1 MVTRSV
7 NVRLTADVSRYTA
20 SMRTAAR
27 NTSQVANAG
36 AVVGTALVA
45 GFAVAA
51 ASAAKFDKEL
61 SNVRSVTGATGKE
74 MQQLRSA
81 ALEAGKTT
89 SFTATE
95 AARAEAELARAGVK
109 TADIIGGALKG
120 SLALAA
126 AGQVDLTEAAVVSAQ
141 AMNTFGLAGKDVT
154 HIADLLAAGANKS
167 AADVHGLAMS
177 LRMGGLLA
185 HQTGLSIEDTVG
197 TLAAFADHALIGS
210 DAGTSLKV
218 MLQRLVPQ
226 SKEAA
231 EMMAQIGF
239 SAYDSKG
246 EFVGLNELAG
256 RMKTSFSQLT
266 PEARN
271 AAMAT
276 IFGADA
282 VRSATIMYELGAD
295 GIKKYVDAV
304 NDQGAAGRMASIQ
317 TDNLI
322 GDLER
327 LRGAIETALIEG
339 GSAANG
345 TLRTMTQWVTNAVNA
360 YNSLSPEVQHAVTLF
375 MGFGGA
381 VALVGAGILLL
392 IPRIAATRA
401 ALVSMGVTAAR
412 TRTALGMLGQVGLV
426 VAGLELISYASQK
439 VREQFADAPPSVS
452 KMASSLVDLG
462 KTGKIGGEG
471 LKSLG
476 ADLDGF
482 GEAVKRVAHPDWE
495 ARTTDI
501 VNSIT
506 FGLTEG
512 IAETQI
518 PLQEARDKIK
528 SVDEALGQLAQS
540 GNAQLASDAF
550 NRLAA
555 AAAEDGTSKEK
566 LLTLLPQYTDA
577 LAGMDV
583 QSKTNA
589 TSQEQL
595 AQQLGLTADQ
605 LKDQRTEAE
614 RLSDALSTLNGVAIS
629 SAEKEIGFRQSL
641 ADLTDTVKENGR
653 SLDVTSEKGRRVKS
667 AFLDAA
673 SAAMA
678 HAEAVASQKNSQ
690 AAGQAVLEKDIG
702 LLREQMRAANFSE
715 DAIERLIVA
724 YAQLPLAVK
733 TDIKANTSAA
743 VRNLEEVKHKLQTT
757 KGKTVTVDAL
767 TKDARKALED
777 LGYKIKTTNGK
788 QLTITAPTGAA
799 QGDVRALAAAIAEL
813 HGRTLTVT
821 TVHRTVQSNSLGRP
835 QAGEGNQ
842 SKHATGG
849 IIRGYAAGGDV
860 QWMPWGGPVYGPGTE
875 RSDSVPT
882 WLSRGEYVIKA
893 ASVRKYGAAMF
904 DRLNAGRFAN
914 GGLLGGSFS
923 YAPNSTAVLGG
934 PGNAKER
941 YDTLVQRLRDAF
953 SDLAKALADLKKKT
967 DALKDAEKKQAATR
981 KEGARKVG
989 EAEDNLARVR
999 RGKHTKSQL
1008 LAAEKRLADAR
1019 RSAAKADAAA
1029 ADRTKSARNAKRA
1042 ADTKVKQERSDV
1054 NNLDRQLGLK
1064 DGAKAPTSFNLTAY
1078 QKQLTASLAATTT
1091 WRNNLAKIGKRGGQE
1106 IKDLLESM
1114 GEDGYALVNSL
1125 AGASDKQFRDIVA
1138 KLKATG
1144 ATAKATLADF
1154 TSQLGGA
1161 TKESRQFAADL
1172 QKLAAQGFGDLAQA
1186 LAAQGDSTAMT
1197 LAHEAAKSP
1206 TAAAAAN
1213 KAVGQAQ
1220 STLTGEDLAN
1230 SLVLLSTLRSAPGR
1244 GYAELAA
1251 AGLDM
1256 AVLKKL
1262 VPRMMAQINA
1272 LPTAYKSVFL
1282 KQWAGQGGV
1291 VAMARGGILTQ
1302 PSLVLGGEA
1311 GVPESWI
1318 PHDGSA
1324 RSRMLLSRT
1333 AARMG
1338 YQLTPAARYRGTG
1351 PASGGAGTTVTRTY
1365 EVHLHGAKQTTAE
1378 QAMDVARQMSLIS

>member
-7 NVRLTADVSRYTA
+7 NVRLTADISRYTA

-45 GFAVAA
+45 GFAIAA

-74 MQQLRSA
+74 MQQLRAA

-109 TADIIGGALKG
+109 TADIVGGALKG

-197 TLAAFADHALIGS
+197 VLAAFADHALIGS

-226 SKEAA
+226 SNEAKNA
-231 EMMAQIGF
+231 MDAIGF
-239 SAYDSKG
+239 SAYDANG
-246 EFVGLNELAG
+246 EFVGLEELAR

-271 AAMAT
+271 SAMAT

-282 VRSATIMYELGAD
+282 VRSATIMYELGAE
-295 GIKKYVDAV
+295 GIREYVKNVKDL
-304 NDQGAAGRMASIQ
+304 DAAGRMAGVQ

-327 LRGAIETALIEG
+327 LRGALETALIEG

-360 YNSLSPEVQHAVTLF
+360 YNDLSPEVQHALTLF
-375 MGFGGA
+375 TGFGGA

-412 TRTALGMLGQVGLV
+412 TRTALGLLGQVGVV
-426 VAGLELISYASQK
+426 VAGLELLSYASQK
-439 VREQFADAPPSVS
+439 VRDQFKDAPPSVS
-452 KMASSLVDLG
+452 KMAASLVDLG

-482 GEAVKRVAHPDWE
+482 GEAVQRVAHPDWQ

-501 VNSIT
+501 VNSLT

-512 IAETQI
+512 LGETQI

-550 NRLAA
+550 NQLAA
-555 AAAEDGTSKEK
+555 AAAADGTSKEK
-566 LLTLLPQYTDA
+566 LLTLLPQYGDA

-583 QSKTNA
+583 QSKTSA
-589 TSQEQL
+589 GSQEEL
-595 AQQLGLTADQ
+595 AKQLGLTADELQ
-605 LKDQRTEAE
+605 DQRTEAE
-614 RLSDALSTLNGVAIS
+614 LLSDALNTLNGVAIS
-629 SAEKEIGFRQSL
+629 TAEKEIGFRQSL

-653 SLDVTSEKGRRVKS
+653 SLDITSEKGRQVKG

-678 HAEAVASQKNSQ
+678 HAEAVAAQKNSQ
-690 AAGQAVLEKDIG
+690 AAGQAVLEKDIA
-702 LLREQMRAANFSE
+702 LLRDQMRAADFSE

-724 YAQLPLAVK
+724 YAQLPLVAK
-733 TDIKANTSAA
+733 TDIRADTAAA
-743 VRNLEEVKHKLQTT
+743 VRNLEEVQRKLATT
-757 KGKTVTVDAL
+757 KGKSITVDAL
-767 TKDARKALED
+767 TATARKALED
-777 LGYKIKTTNGK
+777 LGYKIKNTNGK
-788 QLTITAPTGAA
+788 QLSITAPTGRAI
-799 QGDVRALAAAIAEL
+799 GDVQALAAAIENL
-813 HGRTLTVT
+813 RSRTVTLT
-821 TVHRTVQSNSLGRP
+821 TVHRTVQNNILGRP
-835 QAGEGNQ
+835 QQGEGNM
-842 SKHATGG
+842 SKNAAGG
-849 IIRGYAAGGDV
+849 LIRGYAAGGDV

-875 RSDSVPT
+875 TSDSIPT

-893 ASVRKYGAAMF
+893 ASVRKYGTTMF
-904 DRLNAGRFAN
+904 DRLNAGRYAG
-914 GGLLGGSFS
+914 GGLLGGSFN
-923 YAPNSTAVLGG
+923 YTPAGTPVLGG
-934 PGNAKER
+934 PGDAKQR
-941 YDTLVQRLRDAF
+941 YDALIEKLKAAF
-953 SDLAKALADLKKKT
+953 VDLAGALADLKKKT
-967 DALKDAEKKQAATR
+967 DALKAAEKHQAAVR

-989 EAEDNLARVR
+989 EAEANLARVR
-999 RGKHTKSQL
+999 RGRHTHAQL

-1019 RSAAKADAAA
+1019 RSAAKANEAA
-1029 ADRTKSARNAKRA
+1029 ADKTKAAGKAKRA
-1042 ADTKVKQERSDV
+1042 ADTKVKQERNDV
-1054 NNLDRQLGLK
+1054 NALDRQLGLK
-1064 DGAKAPTSFNLTAY
+1064 NGAKAPAAFSLTAY
-1078 QKQLTASLAATTT
+1078 QKQLTASLAATTK
-1091 WRNNLAKIGKRGGQE
+1091 WRTNLTKIGKRGGQE

-1114 GEDGYALVNSL
+1114 GEDGYALVNAL
-1125 AGASDKQFRDIVA
+1125 ATASDKQFKDIVA

-1172 QKLAAQGFGDLAQA
+1172 QTLAAQGFGDLAQI
-1186 LAAQGDSTAMT
+1186 LAAQGDSTAMA
-1197 LAHEAAKSP
+1197 LAHEAVGNKAAA
-1206 TAAAAAN
+1206 TAAN
-1213 KAVGQAQ
+1213 TAVGQAQ
-1220 STLTGEDLAN
+1220 TTLAGEDLAN
-1230 SLVLLSTLRSAPGR
+1230 ALVLLSTLRSAPGK
-1244 GYAELAA
+1244 GYADLAA

-1262 VPRMMAQINA
+1262 VPRMLGQINS
-1272 LPTAYKSVFL
+1272 LPEAYKSVFL

-1291 VAMARGGILTQ
+1291 VAMARGGILNG

-1324 RSRMLLSRT
+1324 RSRMLLART

-1338 YQLTPAARYRGTG
+1338 YQLTPAARYRGA
-1351 PASGGAGTTVTRTY
+1351 ASAAGGAGTTVTRNI
-1365 EVHLHGAKQTTAE
+1365 EVHLHGAKQSSAE
-1378 QAMDVARQMSLIS
+1378 QAMDVARQMSLIG

>member
-45 GFAVAA
+45 GFAIAA
-51 ASAAKFDKEL
+51 ASAAKFDKEM

-74 MQQLRSA
+74 MQQLRA
-81 ALEAGKTT
+81 AAMEAGKTT

-167 AADVHGLAMS
+167 AADVHGLSMS

-231 EMMAQIGF
+231 EMMAEIGF

-282 VRSATIMYELGAD
+282 VRSATIMYELGAE
-295 GIKKYVDAV
+295 GISKYVKAV
-304 NDQGAAGRMASIQ
+304 DDQGAAGRMASIQ

-327 LRGAIETALIEG
+327 LRGALETALIEG

-345 TLRTMTQWVTNAVNA
+345 TLRTMTQWVTNAINA
-360 YNSLSPEVQHAVTLF
+360 YNNLSPEVQHAVALF
-375 MGFGGA
+375 TGLGGA

-412 TRTALGMLGQVGLV
+412 TRTALVGLGQVGMV

-439 VREQFADAPPSVS
+439 VRDQFKDAPPSVS
-452 KMASSLVDLG
+452 KMASSLFDLG

-476 ADLDGF
+476 ADLDLF

-550 NRLAA
+550 NQLAA

-583 QSKTNA
+583 QSKTSA
-589 TSQEQL
+589 GSQEAL
-595 AQQLGLTADQ
+595 AQQLGLTADE

-629 SAEKEIGFRQSL
+629 TAEKEIGFRQSL

-653 SLDVTSEKGRRVKS
+653 SLDVTSEKGRQVKG

-690 AAGQAVLEKDIG
+690 AAGQAVLEKDIA
-702 LLREQMRAANFSE
+702 LLRDQMRAANFSE
-715 DAIERLIVA
+715 DAIEQLMVA

-733 TDIKANTSAA
+733 TDVKADTTAA
-743 VRNLEEVKHKLQTT
+743 VRNLEEVKHKLQAT
-757 KGKTVTVDAL
+757 KGKSITVDAL

-777 LGYKIKTTNGK
+777 LGYKIKNTNGK
-788 QLTITAPTGAA
+788 KLTITAPTGGAI
-799 QGDVRALAAAIAEL
+799 GDVRALAAAIENL
-813 HGRTLTVT
+813 RSRTLTVT
-821 TVHRTVQSNSLGRP
+821 TVHRTVQNNTLGRP
-835 QAGEGNQ
+835 QQGEGNM
-842 SKHATGG
+842 SKNATGG
-849 IIRGYAAGGDV
+849 LIRGYAAGGDV

-875 RSDSVPT
+875 RSDSIPT

-904 DRLNAGRFAN
+904 DRLNAGRYAS

-923 YAPNSTAVLGG
+923 YAPASTAVLGG
-934 PGNAKER
+934 PGDAKER
-941 YDTLVQRLRDAF
+941 YDTLVEKLRAAF

-967 DALKDAEKKQAATR
+967 DALKAAEKKQASTR
-981 KEGARKVG
+981 QEGARKVA
-989 EAEDNLARVR
+989 EAEDNLNRVR
-999 RGKHTKSQL
+999 RGKHTKTQL
-1008 LAAEKRLADAR
+1008 RAAEKRLADAR
-1019 RSAAKADAAA
+1019 RSAAKANEAA
-1029 ADRTKSARNAKRA
+1029 ADKTKAAGKEKRA
-1042 ADTKVKQERSDV
+1042 AESKVKQERGDV
-1054 NNLDRQLGLK
+1054 NALDRQLGLK
-1064 DGAKAPTSFNLTAY
+1064 DGTKPPAAFNLTAY
-1078 QKQLTASLAATTT
+1078 QRQLTASLAATTT
-1091 WRNNLAKIGKRGGQE
+1091 WRTNLAKIGRRGGQE

-1114 GEDGYALVNSL
+1114 GEEGYALVNSL
-1125 AGASDKQFRDIVA
+1125 AGASDKQFKDIVA

-1186 LAAQGDSTAMT
+1186 LAAQGDETAMA
-1197 LAHEAAKSP
+1197 LAHEAAGNKTS
-1206 TAAAAAN
+1206 AAKAN
-1213 KAVGQAQ
+1213 AAVGQAQ
-1220 STLTGEDLAN
+1220 STLSGEDLAN
-1230 SLVLLSTLRSAPGR
+1230 ALVLLSTLRSAPGK
-1244 GYAELAA
+1244 GFAELAA
-1251 AGLDM
+1251 AGLDT
-1256 AVLKKL
+1256 AVLKRL
-1262 VPRMMAQINA
+1262 VPRMMGQINS
-1272 LPTAYKSVFL
+1272 LPEAYKATFL
-1282 KQWAGQGGV
+1282 RQWAGQGGV
-1291 VAMARGGILTQ
+1291 VAMARGGILTG

-1324 RSRMLLSRT
+1324 RSRALLART

-1338 YQLTPAARYRGTG
+1338 YQLTPASRYRGAA
-1351 PASGGAGTTVTRTY
+1351 PVAGGAGATGTRHY
-1365 EVHLHGAKQTTAE
+1365 EVHLHGAKQSSAE
-1378 QAMDVARQMSLIS
+1378 QAMDVARHMSLLV

>member
-7 NVRLTADVSRYTA
+7 NVRLTADISRYTA

-27 NTSQVANAG
+27 STSQVAGAG
-36 AVVGTALVA
+36 ATVGTVLVA
-45 GFAVAA
+45 GFALAA

-61 SNVRSVTGATGKE
+61 SNVRAVTGATGKE
-74 MQQLRSA
+74 MQQLRAA

-95 AARAEAELARAGVK
+95 AARAEAELARAGIS

-141 AMNTFGLAGKDVT
+141 AMNTFGLKGKDVT

-295 GIKKYVDAV
+295 GIGKYVDAV

-327 LRGAIETALIEG
+327 LRGALETALIEG

-360 YNSLSPEVQHAVTLF
+360 YNDLSPATQHAITLF
-375 MGFGGA
+375 TGFGGA

-412 TRTALGMLGQVGLV
+412 TRTALVALGQVGMV
-426 VAGLELISYASQK
+426 VAGLELLSYASQK
-439 VREQFADAPPSVS
+439 VRDQFKDAPPSVS

-462 KTGKIGGEG
+462 KTGKVGGAA
-471 LKSLG
+471 LQSLG
-476 ADLDGF
+476 AELDGF
-482 GEAVKRVAHPDWE
+482 GEAVQRVAHPDWQ

-512 IAETQI
+512 LGETQI
-518 PLQEARDKIK
+518 PLQDARDRIK

-550 NRLAA
+550 NRLADA
-555 AAAEDGTSKEK
+555 AAKDGTSKEK
-566 LLTLLPQYTDA
+566 LLTLMPQYSDA
-577 LAGMDV
+577 LASMDV
-583 QSKTNA
+583 QSKTSAN
-589 TSQEQL
+589 SQEQL
-595 AQQLGLTADQ
+595 AQQLGLTADE

-614 RLSDALSTLNGVAIS
+614 RLSDALSTLNGVAIDT
-629 SAEKEIGFRQSL
+629 AEREIAFRQSL
-641 ADLTDTVKENGR
+641 ADLTDSVKENGR
-653 SLDVTSEKGRRVKS
+653 SLDVTSEKGRQVKG

-678 HAEAVASQKNSQ
+678 HAEAVATQKNSQ
-690 AAGQAVLEKDIG
+690 QAGQAVLEKDIS
-702 LLREQMRAANFSE
+702 LLRDQMRAANFSE
-715 DAIERLIVA
+715 DAIDQLIGA
-724 YAQLPLAVK
+724 YAKLPPSVK
-733 TDIKANTSAA
+733 TDVKADTSAA
-743 VRNLEEVKHKLQTT
+743 VRNLEEVKNKLATT
-757 KGKTVTVDAL
+757 KGKSITVDAL

-788 QLTITAPTGAA
+788 KLTITAPTGAA
-799 QGDVRALAAAIAEL
+799 VNDVRTLAAAIAAL
-813 HGRTLTVT
+813 RGRTLTVT
-821 TVHRTVQSNSLGRP
+821 TVHRTVQNNTLGRP
-835 QAGEGNQ
+835 QAGEGHL

-849 IIRGYAAGGDV
+849 LIRGYADGGDV

-875 RSDSVPT
+875 RSDSIPT

-893 ASVRKYGAAMF
+893 ASVRKYGLAMF
-904 DRLNAGRFAN
+904 DRLNAGRYAG

-923 YAPNSTAVLGG
+923 YTPTGRPVLGG
-934 PGNAKER
+934 PTDAKAR
-941 YDTLVQRLRDAF
+941 YDWEIENLKKQWE
-953 SDLAKALADLKKKT
+953 DLTKALADQSKAAAELKAAEENLKKVR
-967 DALKDAEKKQAATR
+967 KDK
-981 KEGARKVG
+981 
-989 EAEDNLARVR
+989 
-999 RGKHTKSQL
+999 KHTKKQL
-1008 LAAEKRLADAR
+1008 QDAQDRVSKAKSTKSTADAR
-1019 RSAAKADAAA
+1019 VKKERKDVDAG
-1029 ADRTKSARNAKRA
+1029 TK
-1042 ADTKVKQERSDV
+1042 E
-1054 NNLDRQLGLK
+1054 LGLK
-1064 DGAKAPTSFNLTAY
+1064 AGSKAPTTFNLKAY
-1078 QKQLTASLAATTT
+1078 ATQLDESLAVTER
-1091 WRNNLAKIGKRGGQE
+1091 WRKNLAWVGKRGGRELQAM
-1106 IKDLLESM
+1106 LEAM
-1114 GEDGYALVNSL
+1114 GTEGEALVNAL
-1125 AGASDKQFRDIVA
+1125 ATASDKQFKEIAD
-1138 KLKATG
+1138 KLKKTG
-1144 ATAKATLADF
+1144 DLAKVTLADF

-1197 LAHEAAKSP
+1197 LAHEAAGNK
-1206 TAAAAAN
+1206 AAATAAN

-1220 STLTGEDLAN
+1220 NTLTGEDLAN
-1230 SLVLLSTLRSAPGR
+1230 SLVLLSTLRSGPGK
-1244 GYAELAA
+1244 GYADLIG
-1251 AGLDM
+1251 AGLEM
-1256 AVLKKL
+1256 PVIKKL
-1262 VPRMMAQINA
+1262 VPKMMGQINS
-1272 LPTAYKSVFL
+1272 LPEAYRSKFL
-1282 KQWAGQGGV
+1282 AQWAGQGGV
-1291 VAMARGGILTQ
+1291 VAMARGGILTR

-1318 PHDGSA
+1318 PHDGTA
-1324 RSRMLLSRT
+1324 RSRALLART

-1338 YQLTPAARYRGTG
+1338 YQLTPAARYRGAA
-1351 PASGGAGTTVTRTY
+1351 PAAGGAGATVTKHY
-1365 EVHLHGAKQTTAE
+1365 EVHLHGAKQSTAE
-1378 QAMDVARQMSLIS
+1378 QAMDVARHMSLLG